1 LTICP
6 SPELRTCECCNLD
19 KEVWVC
25 SSSLGPL
32 SLAFCRE
39 CLDHKAEP
47 EWLFRMTLDDVGADY
62 IAPWVRQLSTF
73 KDGQYLSWQEWLNL
87 IKEHTH
93 DRGNH

>member
-1 LTICP
+1 
-6 SPELRTCECCNLD
+6 
-19 KEVWVC
+19 
-25 SSSLGPL
+25 
-32 SLAFCRE
+32 
-39 CLDHKAEP
+39 
-47 EWLFRMTLDDVGADY
+47 MTLDDVGADY